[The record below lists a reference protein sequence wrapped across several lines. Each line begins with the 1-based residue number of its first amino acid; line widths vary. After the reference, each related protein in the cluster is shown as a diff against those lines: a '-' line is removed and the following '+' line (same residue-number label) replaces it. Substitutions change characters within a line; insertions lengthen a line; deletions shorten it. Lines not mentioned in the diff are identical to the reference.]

1 MSPVKGGVGRNTRV
15 AASNV
20 VSGGQ
25 KELVSPLPTKAD
37 GSTSYVTSSGL
48 PPKATPKATPSS
60 YAASVSKAGTVAATS
75 GSRKM
80 TKNTP
85 PLTPQSEFKLLSDDL
100 SPSFGGAASSQ
111 RLGAAGG
118 IAAQAP
124 VPFSPLVPAS
134 SLAHHVPSSREWYT
148 SSSSEGSNEWSNGI
162 PEFSF
167 SEAGSPMMAQGGS
180 SSGGGASGVRAPTVG
195 GGGTGATFALGIGYA
210 IALGARAKR
219 RPGGDQSDDIESPF
233 GGLFSDGPGRGDD
246 YGQAADESVGARRRK
261 KRRGAADYGDGID
274 MKGSPQLLSV
284 LHAVTPESDGVVGIR
299 CNCKRSKCLKLYC
312 DCLRVNKYCEGCN
325 CSECN
330 NTTNFAAVRNAAVA
344 SIIERNPDA
353 FKARISEDPLS
364 MSKEHLQGCHCKKS
378 ACLKK
383 YCECFSV
390 RLFPLIDLV
399 CACSRLFASLL

>member
-1 MSPVKGGVGRNTRV
+1 MSPAKGGLGRNIRNL
-15 AASNV
+15 ASANV

-25 KELVSPLPTKAD
+25 KELVSPIPTKAE
-37 GSTSYVTSSGL
+37 GSTSTSSGL

-60 YAASVSKAGTVAATS
+60 YAASISKLGTVAATS

-80 TKNTP
+80 TKSTP

-134 SLAHHVPSSREWYT
+134 SSSANHVPSSREWYT

-167 SEAGSPMMAQGGS
+167 SEAGSPLVGQGG
-180 SSGGGASGVRAPTVG
+180 SGGGAAGVRAPTVG
-195 GGGTGATFALGIGYA
+195 GGGAGATFALGIGYA

-219 RPGGDQSDDIESPF
+219 RPGGDHSDIESPF

-246 YGQAADESVGARRRK
+246 YGEADESVGARRRK

-274 MKGSPQLLSV
+274 MKGSPQLMSV

-312 DCLRVNKYCEGCN
+312 DCLRINKYCEGCN

-390 RLFPLIDLV
+390 RFLLSSLID
-399 CACSRLFASLL
+399 